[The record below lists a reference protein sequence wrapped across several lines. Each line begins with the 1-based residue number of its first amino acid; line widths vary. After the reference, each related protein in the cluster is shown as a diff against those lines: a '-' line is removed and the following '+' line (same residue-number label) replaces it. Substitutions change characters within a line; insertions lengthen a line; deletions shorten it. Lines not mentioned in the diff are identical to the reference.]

1 MPLKFHEYQK
11 SITSETAELCELLE
25 SADLRAQVPSCPDW
39 SLEQLAVHVG
49 QAHRW
54 ADRIVRTRATEEV
67 ADEEVPAFT
76 PPEGGGVRELTE
88 WLAEGAALLSRALEE
103 AGEDARVW
111 SWFTD
116 QTAGFWARRM
126 THETVVHRADACLAA
141 EVPFTTAPSVAAD
154 TIDEWLTLVCSRATW
169 EEDEEVRELA
179 QWAGASLRLAAT
191 DAAEGVD
198 AEWLIELGSDG
209 VQWQRGGRKEADVVL
224 SGPLDEVLRV
234 FYRRLPPA
242 SELVEVRGDVE
253 LLEAWL
259 ARVSFGG

>member
-1 MPLKFHEYQK
+1 MPLKFHEYQS
-11 SITSETAELCELLE
+11 SITSETAALCGLLE

-39 SLEQLAVHVG
+39 SLEELAVHVG

-54 ADRIVRTRATEEV
+54 ADRIVRTRATGEV

-76 PPEGGGVRELTE
+76 PPVGGVRELTQ
-88 WLAEGAALLSRALEE
+88 WLTEGAALLVQALQE

-116 QTAGFWARRM
+116 PTAGFWARRM

-154 TIDEWLTLVCSRATW
+154 SIDEWLTLVCSPATW

-179 QWAGASLRLAAT
+179 RWAGASLRLVAT
-191 DAAEGVD
+191 DTAEEVGGQ
-198 AEWLIELGSDG
+198 WLIELGPDG
-209 VQWQRGGRKEADVVL
+209 VRWQRGGREEADVVL

-234 FYRRLPPA
+234 FYRRLPPH
-242 SELVEVRGDVE
+242 SELVEVRGDMK
-253 LLEAWL
+253 LLEVWL
-259 ARVSFGG
+259 ERVSFGG